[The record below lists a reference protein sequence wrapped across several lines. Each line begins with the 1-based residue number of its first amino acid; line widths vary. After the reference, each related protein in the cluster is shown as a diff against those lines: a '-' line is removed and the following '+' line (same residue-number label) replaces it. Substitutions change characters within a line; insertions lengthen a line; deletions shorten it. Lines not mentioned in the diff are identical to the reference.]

1 MIYLSPRAAQLRN
14 SLVATTTGSI
24 TLIILLIAPL
34 GLAAVI
40 INTLLVTAT
49 TYGISQTADRIILRL
64 QGRDNASFR
73 NSGSLYRRRN

>member
-1 MIYLSPRAAQLRN
+1 MMYISPDAARLRN
-14 SLVATTTGSI
+14 RLVAAITGSL

-40 INTLLVTAT
+40 VNTLLVTAT

-64 QGRDNASFR
+64 QGKTTKVSDK
-73 NSGSLYRRRN
+73 SLSRRRF